1 MKRIKTD
8 IVYFEKRIKYRL
20 NKANAPKRK
29 FALQESV
36 FQDGYFLF
44 YDGREFYSF
53 GKNLL
58 ANQLTIQNQL
68 VEYLYSRTYQTKLP
82 F

>member
-1 MKRIKTD
+1 MKRLKTE
-8 IVYFEKRIKYRL
+8 IEYFEKRIKYRII
-20 NKANAPKRK
+20 KANAPKRK

-53 GKNLL
+53 GKNTLS
-58 ANQLTIQNQL
+58 NQLTIQNQL
-68 VEYLYSRTYQTKLP
+68 VEYLHSRTYQTKLP